1 MPERI
6 PRIVAGIG
14 ELVPGDP
21 TLLAAAGLASACGA
35 ELHLVHAY
43 QIPTWMTAPPG
54 LEAAYP
60 EATTQYREMLMAAL
74 HSAARAHPGGEQAR
88 LHVLPGPAGAV
99 LSELARD
106 LHADLLVV
114 GAARG
119 SRVGRAILGTTAQR
133 VLRHATVPVLVAR
146 RPAAAPPRRMLLTG
160 DLSALSGA
168 VHDRALE
175 TIQHLLGNPQALRSL
190 VVVGWTLP
198 PPPPLTPDAI
208 TRAARAEL
216 WSFLHQRPQ
225 AGPPAEPV
233 VRTGIVSDE
242 IVDEARD
249 WGADLVVVGTHARG
263 WGQRLMLGSVAEATL
278 RDAPCNVLAIPPL
291 ATALPAAVPDAAAH
305 REVPELAGTAA

>member
-14 ELVPGDP
+14 ELTPGDP
-21 TLLAAAGLASACGA
+21 TLLAAAGLASARGA

-43 QIPTWMTAPPG
+43 QIPAWMTAPPG

-60 EATTQYREMLMAAL
+60 EATTQYREMLVAAL
-74 HSAARAHPGGEQAR
+74 ESAARAHPGGEQAR
-88 LHVLPGPAGAV
+88 LHVVPGPAGPV

-106 LHADLLVV
+106 LDADLLVV

-119 SRVGRAILGTTAQR
+119 SRLDRAILGTTAQR

-146 RPAAAPPRRMLLTG
+146 RPVALPPRRVLLTG
-160 DLSALSGA
+160 DLTALSGA

-175 TIQHLLGNPQALRSL
+175 TIERLLGAPEALRSL
-190 VVVGWTLP
+190 VVVGWTMP
-198 PPPPLTPDAI
+198 APTPLTPDAI
-208 TRAARAEL
+208 IRAARAEL

-225 AGPPAEPV
+225 TEPRAEPV
-233 VRTGIVSDE
+233 VRTGVVSDE

-249 WGADLVVVGTHARG
+249 WDADLVVIGTHARG
-263 WGQRLMLGSVAEATL
+263 WGERLMLGSVAEATL
-278 RDAPCNVLAIPPL
+278 RDAPCNVLAIPPE
-291 ATALPAAVPDAAAH
+291 AIVAPADACAA
-305 REVPELAGTAA
+305 EAPELAGAV